1 MLAFAC
7 ARQEWKIPVCTGVL
21 KGNLRIRGF
30 SEQYPQEKNHAIT
43 CSHGFE
49 VTIVLCLFAAVI
61 GAFQE
66 GETGMRCGA
75 IAPMPQLPPQL

>member
-1 MLAFAC
+1 VENTDLRKSLEAKPSNSRALASYIRKQKTMRSP
-7 ARQEWKIPVCTGVL
+7 ARM
-21 KGNLRIRGF
+21 
-30 SEQYPQEKNHAIT
+30 
-43 CSHGFE
+43 GFE
-49 VTIVLCLFAAVI
+49 VAVVLCLFAAVI

>member
-1 MLAFAC
+1 MA
-7 ARQEWKIPVCTGVL
+7 
-21 KGNLRIRGF
+21 
-30 SEQYPQEKNHAIT
+30 HA
-43 CSHGFE
+43 HGFE
-49 VTIVLCLFAAVI
+49 VAVVLCLFATVI

>member
-1 MLAFAC
+1 VLAKA
-7 ARQEWKIPVCTGVL
+7 WKIPIGARIL
-21 KGNLRIRGF
+21 KGNHRIRGI
-30 SEQYPQEKNHAIT
+30 SKPYPHAKYHAT
-43 CSHGFE
+43 APSHGFE
-49 VTIVLCLFAAVI
+49 VAVVLCLFADVI